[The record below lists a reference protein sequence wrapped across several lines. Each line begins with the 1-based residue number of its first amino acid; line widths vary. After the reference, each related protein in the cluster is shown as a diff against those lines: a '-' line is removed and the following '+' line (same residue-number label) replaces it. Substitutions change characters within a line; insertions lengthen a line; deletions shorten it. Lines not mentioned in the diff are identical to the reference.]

1 MEILIK
7 NCNNIKEGKIDI
19 VKNKLNIKYGTNGT
33 GKSTIS
39 KAIIK
44 KIKNESLD
52 DLKPFD
58 SDESIVPEIS
68 GCEQFKSVKTYNDDY
83 VSQYLFLPNGE
94 NLHINSFEVFIKP
107 DDYDTQIKKINEILN
122 IVEDY
127 INKNDAINNL
137 LNRRNE
143 LDKLLKLSKKDS
155 IKSISL
161 GKVLN
166 IGNKIANIPNEI
178 SEFSP
183 YLNSNN
189 KLNWHKWHKEGMN
202 NIIDNKCPFCMKD
215 LEDKFQIYIEK
226 VNSLFDEKNVEK
238 IVNATNIF
246 NSISK
251 LLSDESN
258 KFIDKV
264 LKSEKAITDDN
275 KKILAKII
283 QEINKICDKLLFFT
297 QLNYNNLKDIKDLDE
312 ILKENIINIKEYE
325 YVCGLEILE
334 IVQKLNVKIN
344 ELELKIENLNR
355 DIKILNSKIKN
366 KVTYNLNEINY
377 FMEITGMTYRVDVD
391 NDRIVLLYKTSN
403 DVVDATKHLSCGEK
417 NAFSLS
423 LFLFDCLYEK
433 PDLIILDDPVSSFD
447 FNKKYAITYYLF
459 KRKNSLKGKTVL
471 MLTHDLEPIIN
482 MVKVKNDENVT
493 SFYLENI
500 NGELDEKTI
509 CRNDIDSIINVTKK
523 NYENESINIINRLI
537 HFRRYLELDDNY
549 SLEYNMVSSLL
560 KGYKKPIIKEG
571 NTEHDFEDIDF
582 IKTETNIRSFIK
594 NFDYSEIVENIRDSE
609 FMRKLYYETENNYEK
624 TEIFRI
630 ILKVFNLSGDKVL
643 EEYLNEEFHIENTYI
658 FQLNPYAYN
667 IVPNYIIDMCNN
679 YMKRF
684 YSRDLVCNK

>member
-1 MEILIK
+1 MKILIK

-58 SDESIVPEIS
+58 SDETIVPEIS

-107 DDYDTQIKKINEILN
+107 DDYDTQIEKINEILN

-127 INKNDAINNL
+127 ITKNDAINNL

-143 LDKLLKLSKKDS
+143 LDKLLKLNKNKDS
-155 IKSISL
+155 INSVSL

-166 IGNKIANIPNEI
+166 IGNQIANIPNEI

-189 KLNWHKWHKEGMN
+189 KLNWYKWHKEGMN
-202 NIIDNKCPFCMKD
+202 NIIDNKCPFCMKT

-226 VNSLFDEKNVEK
+226 VNSLFDEKNVGK
-238 IVNATNIF
+238 IVAATNIF
-246 NSISK
+246 NSISE
-251 LLSDESN
+251 LLNDETN
-258 KFIDKV
+258 KFIDKI

-283 QEINKICDKLLFFT
+283 VEINNICDKLLFFM
-297 QLNYNNLKDIKDLDE
+297 QLNYNNLKDIKDLDKT
-312 ILKENIINIKEYE
+312 LKENIINIKDYE
-325 YVCGLEILE
+325 HVCGLEFSKI
-334 IVQKLNVKIN
+334 IQKLNGKIN
-344 ELELKIENLNR
+344 ELELKIENLNKN
-355 DIKILNSKIKN
+355 INILNSRIRK

-403 DVVDATKHLSCGEK
+403 DVVDVTKHLSWGEK

-423 LFLFDCLYEK
+423 LFLFDCL
-433 PDLIILDDPVSSFD
+433 
-447 FNKKYAITYYLF
+447 
-459 KRKNSLKGKTVL
+459 
-471 MLTHDLEPIIN
+471 
-482 MVKVKNDENVT
+482 
-493 SFYLENI
+493 
-500 NGELDEKTI
+500 
-509 CRNDIDSIINVTKK
+509 
-523 NYENESINIINRLI
+523 
-537 HFRRYLELDDNY
+537 
-549 SLEYNMVSSLL
+549 
-560 KGYKKPIIKEG
+560 
-571 NTEHDFEDIDF
+571 
-582 IKTETNIRSFIK
+582 
-594 NFDYSEIVENIRDSE
+594 
-609 FMRKLYYETENNYEK
+609 
-624 TEIFRI
+624 
-630 ILKVFNLSGDKVL
+630 
-643 EEYLNEEFHIENTYI
+643 
-658 FQLNPYAYN
+658 
-667 IVPNYIIDMCNN
+667 
-679 YMKRF
+679 
-684 YSRDLVCNK
+684 